1 MSKYI
6 ISLDEGTTSCRT
18 LVINQQG
25 EIISS
30 DALEFSQIFPRAGW
44 VEHDAVEIWNSQRT
58 TLVQSLN
65 KAKIKPSEIA
75 GIGITNQRETVVM
88 WDKRSG
94 LPIYNA
100 IVWQDRRT
108 AAYCDELIAEGKS
121 DLIQAKT
128 GLVINPYFS
137 ATKIKWILDNVEG
150 ARQLAKENN
159 LLFGTIDTWLIYRL
173 TGGKIHIT
181 DSTNASR
188 TMLFNIHTKQW
199 DDELL
204 TLLDIPKN
212 ILPMVKSSSE
222 IYGYTFPGL
231 LSKETDIQIPIASAI
246 GDQQAALFGQLC
258 LEPGEVKNTYGTG
271 CFILMNTGEKPV
283 TSKNGLLTTI
293 ALDYQ
298 NKITY
303 ALEGSVFV
311 AGAAIQWLRDQIKI
325 VYHASETDWY
335 TNLVQD
341 DQQVY
346 VVPSFTGLGSPY
358 WDSYSRGAIFGLER
372 GTKREHLVKATLESL
387 AYQSYD
393 VITAMAED
401 LQQPIKRIKVDG
413 GASRNEYLMQ
423 FQADISQVEVIRP
436 QNIETTAMGAAFL
449 AGLAVGFWTSPTEI
463 KKILVVGKKYHAK
476 LKQEIVTKL
485 LKGWKVAVKRT
496 LNWLKDILI
505 HLFIVSKL
513 KYF

>member
-1 MSKYI
+1 MPKYI

-18 LVINQQG
+18 LVINHKG
-25 EIISS
+25 EIVAS
-30 DALEFSQIFPRAGW
+30 DALEFSQIFPKAGW

-58 TLVQSLN
+58 TLVQSVN
-65 KAKIKPSEIA
+65 KAKIKPEDIV

-88 WDKRSG
+88 WNKRSG

-108 AAYCDELIAEGKS
+108 TKYCDELIAQGKS
-121 DLIQAKT
+121 ELVQTKT
-128 GLVINPYFS
+128 GLIINPYFS

-150 ARQLAKENN
+150 ARQLAKDNN

-173 TGGKIHIT
+173 TDGKTHIT

-188 TMLFNIHTKQW
+188 TMLFNIHTKEW

-204 TLLDIPKN
+204 TLMDIPKS
-212 ILPMVKSSSE
+212 ILPTVKSSSE
-222 IYGYTFPGL
+222 VYGHTFPGL
-231 LSKETDIQIPIASAI
+231 LSKETDVQIPIASAI

-271 CFILMNTGEKPV
+271 CFILMNTGQTPIK
-283 TSKNGLLTTI
+283 SNNGLLTTI
-293 ALDYQ
+293 ALDY
-298 NKITY
+298 KGTITY

-311 AGAAIQWLRDQIKI
+311 AGAAVQWLRDQIKI
-325 VYHASETDWY
+325 IYHASETDWY
-335 TNLVQD
+335 TNLVKD
-341 DQQVY
+341 DQRVY

-372 GTKREHLVKATLESL
+372 RTKRENLVKATLESL

-393 VITAMAED
+393 VIMAMAED
-401 LQQPIKRIKVDG
+401 LKKPIKRIKVDG

-423 FQADISQVEVIRP
+423 FQADITQVEVIRP
-436 QNIETTAMGAAFL
+436 KSIETTAMGAAFL
-449 AGLAVGFWTSPTEI
+449 AGLAVDFWTSRDEI
-463 KKILVVGKKYHAK
+463 KQILNVDKTYYAK
-476 LKQEIVTKL
+476 LDQAIVQKL
-485 LKGWKVAVKRT
+485 LKGWKVAVNRT
-496 LNWLKDILI
+496 LNWLKDIE
-505 HLFIVSKL
+505 
-513 KYF
+513 

>member
-18 LVINQQG
+18 LVINYKG
-25 EIISS
+25 EIVAS
-30 DALEFSQIFPRAGW
+30 DALEFSQIFPKAGW

-58 TLVQSLN
+58 TLVQSVN
-65 KAKIKPSEIA
+65 KAKIKPEDIV

-108 AAYCDELIAEGKS
+108 TKYCDELIAQGKS
-121 DLIQAKT
+121 ELVQTKT
-128 GLVINPYFS
+128 GLIINPYFS

-150 ARQLAKENN
+150 ARQLANDNN

-173 TGGKIHIT
+173 TGGKTHVT

-188 TMLFNIHTKQW
+188 TMLFNIHTKEW
-199 DDELL
+199 DEELL
-204 TLLDIPKN
+204 NLMDIPKG
-212 ILPMVKSSSE
+212 ILPTVKSSSE
-222 IYGYTFPGL
+222 VYGHTFPGL
-231 LSKETDIQIPIASAI
+231 LSKDTDIQIPIASAI

-271 CFILMNTGEKPV
+271 CFILMNTGQTPIK
-283 TSKNGLLTTI
+283 SNNGLLTTI
-293 ALDYQ
+293 ALDY
-298 NKITY
+298 KGTTTY

-311 AGAAIQWLRDQIKI
+311 AGAAVQWLRDQIKI
-325 VYHASETDWY
+325 IYHASETDWY
-335 TNLVQD
+335 TNLVND

-393 VITAMAED
+393 VIMAMAED
-401 LQQPIKRIKVDG
+401 LKKPIKRIKVDG

-423 FQADISQVEVIRP
+423 FQADITQVEVIRP
-436 QNIETTAMGAAFL
+436 KSIETTAMGAAFL
-449 AGLAVGFWTSPTEI
+449 AGLAVNFWTSRDEI
-463 KKILVVGKKYHAK
+463 KQILMVDKKYNAK
-476 LKQEIVTKL
+476 LDQTIVQKL
-485 LKGWKVAVKRT
+485 LKGWKVAVNRT
-496 LNWLKDILI
+496 LNWLKDIE
-505 HLFIVSKL
+505 
-513 KYF
+513 

>member
-18 LVINQQG
+18 LVINKKG
-25 EIISS
+25 EVVAS
-30 DALEFSQIFPRAGW
+30 DALEFSQIFPKAGW

-58 TLVQSLN
+58 TLVQSVN
-65 KAKIKPSEIA
+65 KAKIKPEDIL

-108 AAYCDELIAEGKS
+108 AKYCDELIAQGKS
-121 DLIQAKT
+121 ELVQAKT

-137 ATKIKWILDNVEG
+137 ATKIKWILDNVDG
-150 ARQLAKENN
+150 ARELANDNN

-173 TGGKIHIT
+173 TGGKTHIT

-188 TMLFNIHTKQW
+188 TMLFNIHTKEW

-204 TLLDIPKN
+204 TLLDIPKG
-212 ILPMVKSSSE
+212 ILPTVKSSSE
-222 IYGYTFPGL
+222 VYGHTFPGL
-231 LSKETDIQIPIASAI
+231 LSKDTDIQIPIASAI

-271 CFILMNTGEKPV
+271 CFILMNTGQTPIK
-283 TSKNGLLTTI
+283 SNNGLLTTI
-293 ALDYQ
+293 ALDY
-298 NKITY
+298 KGTTTY

-311 AGAAIQWLRDQIKI
+311 AGAAVQWLRDQIKI
-325 VYHASETDWY
+325 IYHASETDWY
-335 TNLVQD
+335 TNLVKD

-401 LQQPIKRIKVDG
+401 LKKPIKRIKVDG

-423 FQADISQVEVIRP
+423 FQADITQVEVIRP
-436 QNIETTAMGAAFL
+436 KSIETTALGAAFL
-449 AGLAVGFWTSPTEI
+449 AGLAVGFWTSRDEI
-463 KKILVVGKKYHAK
+463 KQILMVDKTYKAK
-476 LKQEIVTKL
+476 LDQAIVHKL
-485 LKGWKVAVKRT
+485 LKGWKVAVNRT
-496 LNWLKDILI
+496 LNWLKDIE
-505 HLFIVSKL
+505 
-513 KYF
+513 